1 MLTRERYMLLELYN
15 PFNVFKNDNL
25 VCQLDQ
31 TTRYPVIGLNVL
43 LDMLLR
49 ALVKRLVFELE

>member
-25 VCQLDQ
+25 VCQLDH
-31 TTRYPVIGLNVL
+31 TTRYPIIGLNAL

-49 ALVKRLVFELE
+49 ALVKRLVLELE